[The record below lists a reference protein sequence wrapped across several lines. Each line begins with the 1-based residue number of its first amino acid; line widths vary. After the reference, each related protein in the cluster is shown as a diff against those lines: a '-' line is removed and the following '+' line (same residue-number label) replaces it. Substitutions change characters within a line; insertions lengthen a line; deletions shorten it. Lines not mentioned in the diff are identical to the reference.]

1 MPFRHAHW
9 YVLSLFPLAA
19 LAFWP
24 NYLSKFTSAGFEY
37 HAHGVT
43 ASLWLVMLAAQSWSI
58 HHNARA
64 WHRTAGLV
72 SLLLFPL
79 FLAGGAG
86 IFIGMAERFAT
97 AASPF
102 YTMYAARLAW
112 LDVVGVGGMA
122 YFYYQAMKWR
132 RKVHVHAGYLLA
144 TAIFLVPP
152 IIGRLSPLLPGL
164 GMEGPADFGKLMIGF
179 QLGNFATALIAL
191 VIGLRSRNGTP
202 FYIAS
207 AANVLAAV
215 LFQTIG
221 GWPAWETFYARAAEI
236 PVAPFAL
243 AAGIAGIAI
252 GWAGWTAGRRPAAGG
267 ALAT

>member
-207 AANVLAAV
+207 AAHVLAAV

>member
-24 NYLSKFTSAGFEY
+24 NYLSKFATAGFEY
-37 HAHGVT
+37 HAHGAT
-43 ASLWLVMLAAQSWSI
+43 ATLWLVMLAAQSWSI
-58 HHNARA
+58 HHDQRA
-64 WHRTAGLV
+64 WHRSAGLV

-86 IFIGMAERFAT
+86 IFIGMAQRYAE

-102 YTMYAARLAW
+102 YTMYAPRLAW
-112 LDVVGVGGMA
+112 LDVIGVGGIA
-122 YFYYQAMKWR
+122 YFYFQALKCR

-164 GMEGPADFGKLMIGF
+164 AINGPADFGKLMIGF
-179 QLGNFATALIAL
+179 QLGNAVTALIAL
-191 VIGLRSRNGTP
+191 AIGLRSRKGQP

-207 AANVLAAV
+207 ALHVLAAL
-215 LFQTIG
+215 LFQTAG
-221 GWPAWETFYARAAEI
+221 GWAAWQGLYTRMAEV
-236 PVAPFAL
+236 PLMPFVL
-243 AAGIAGIAI
+243 ASTIAGVAI
-252 GWAGWTAGRRPAAGG
+252 GWAGWTAGRRPSRQAIAA
-267 ALAT
+267 